1 MSTQYSTPLGTA
13 TPWQIW
19 VIGAV
24 LATTLAAVTWQT
36 RSSGGVI
43 NSETPAA
50 IAWQQTLRFEDRPSG
65 AVAVLDGTSGQEIAV
80 FQGEQGFLRGSLRAM
95 ARERQRRGLGSEAP
109 FLLIGHVDGRVT
121 LRDTATGERL
131 NLESFGPT
139 NSAVYS
145 QLRLAQPLPGVNP

>member
-1 MSTQYSTPLGTA
+1 MSGQYSAPLGTS

-24 LATTLAAVTWQT
+24 LAITLAAVTWET
-36 RSSGGVI
+36 RTSGGVMA
-43 NSETPAA
+43 SDTPAV
-50 IAWQQTLRFEDRPSG
+50 AWQQTLRFEDRPSG
-65 AVAVLDGTSGQEIAV
+65 AVAVVDASSGKEIAL
-80 FQGEQGFLRGSLRAM
+80 FQGEQGFLRGTLRAM
-95 ARERQRRGLGSEAP
+95 ARERQSRGLGSEAP
-109 FLLIGHVDGRVT
+109 FELMGHVDGRVT

-145 QLRLAQPLPGVNP
+145 QLRLAQPASGVKP

>member
-1 MSTQYSTPLGTA
+1 MSGQYSAPLGTS

-19 VIGAV
+19 VIGVV
-24 LATTLAAVTWQT
+24 LATTLAAVAWETH
-36 RSSGGVI
+36 SSGGVI
-43 NSETPAA
+43 ASETPA

-65 AVAVLDGTSGQEIAV
+65 AVAVLDAASGQEIAQ
-80 FQGEQGFLRGSLRAM
+80 FQGEQGFLRGTLRAM
-95 ARERQRRGLGSEAP
+95 ARERHSRGLGSESP

-121 LRDTATGERL
+121 LLDTATGERL

-145 QLRLAQPLPGVNP
+145 QLRLAQPTQGVKP

>member
-1 MSTQYSTPLGTA
+1 MSGQYSAPLGTA

-19 VIGAV
+19 LIGAV
-24 LATTLAAVTWQT
+24 LATTMAGVAWE
-36 RSSGGVI
+36 RHASGGVI
-43 NSETPAA
+43 ASELPAV
-50 IAWQQTLRFEDRPSG
+50 AWQQTLRFEDRSNG
-65 AVAVLDGTSGQEIAV
+65 SVAVLDAASGQEIAR

-109 FLLIGHVDGRVT
+109 FLLLGHVDGRVT

-139 NSAVYS
+139 NAAVYS
-145 QLRLAQPLPGVNP
+145 QLRLAHPSQGVKP

>member
-1 MSTQYSTPLGTA
+1 MSEQYSAPLGTA

-19 VIGAV
+19 LIGAV
-24 LATTLAAVTWQT
+24 LAATLAAVAWETQ
-36 RSSGGVI
+36 SSGGVI
-43 NSETPAA
+43 ASETPA

-65 AVAVLDGTSGQEIAV
+65 AVAVLDAASGKEIAQ

-95 ARERQRRGLGSEAP
+95 ARERHSRGLGSEAP
-109 FLLIGHVDGRVT
+109 FLLMGHVDGRVT
-121 LRDTATGERL
+121 LHDTATGERL

-145 QLRLAQPLPGVNP
+145 QLRLAQPTP

>member
-1 MSTQYSTPLGTA
+1 MSGQYSAPLGTS

-24 LATTLAAVTWQT
+24 LATTLAAVAWETH
-36 RSSGGVI
+36 SSRGVI
-43 NSETPAA
+43 ASETPA

-65 AVAVLDGTSGQEIAV
+65 AVAVLDAASGKEIAQ
-80 FQGEQGFLRGSLRAM
+80 FQGEQGFLRGTLRAM
-95 ARERQRRGLGSEAP
+95 ARERHSRGLGSEAP
-109 FLLIGHVDGRVT
+109 FLLMGHVDGRVT

-145 QLRLAQPLPGVNP
+145 QLRLAQPSSGAKP

>member
-1 MSTQYSTPLGTA
+1 MSGQYSAPLGTS

-24 LATTLAAVTWQT
+24 LVTTLAAVAWETH
-36 RSSGGVI
+36 SSRGVI
-43 NSETPAA
+43 ASETPA

-65 AVAVLDGTSGQEIAV
+65 AVAVLDAASGKEIAQ
-80 FQGEQGFLRGSLRAM
+80 FQGEQGFLRGTLRAM
-95 ARERQRRGLGSEAP
+95 ARERHSRGLGSEAP
-109 FLLIGHVDGRVT
+109 FLLMGHVDGRVT

-145 QLRLAQPLPGVNP
+145 QLRLAQPSSGVKP